1 MVIQV
6 GDPLITQ
13 KRVPSKNNLR
23 FFPPSFFTHNRATKM
38 HLAPCRTEKIQGDLK
53 LSSLERLT
61 KLAPLVLFFT
71 ACNETKEKRGKH
83 PPKKKTKH
91 LANISKSR
99 KLLQRNAG
107 SASFARFHSTLVWLD
122 IWHTVRNH
130 QRPWGHL
137 TSLPSGRNFTCFRS
151 RRFRSRCHFGT
162 QQILSMYRCI
172 SEFWQLFK
180 SIFASLTASITK
192 LEALK
197 MISDSIL
204 QIFVPLH
211 FVSSQLSLGLFNRT
225 TWRPTES
232 PFFRALSWSAFRSS
246 IWAEV
251 TATWPKN
258 FWDAHIC
265 HTEGKCFKWNIPKST
280 SSKNNDTPKFVVWY
294 SHIYSLI
301 Q

>member
-1 MVIQV
+1 MQ
-6 GDPLITQ
+6 TSQ
-13 KRVPSKNNLR
+13 KGR
-23 FFPPSFFTHNRATKM
+23 
-38 HLAPCRTEKIQGDLK
+38 EI
-53 LSSLERLT
+53 
-61 KLAPLVLFFT
+61 
-71 ACNETKEKRGKH
+71 
-83 PPKKKTKH
+83 
-91 LANISKSR
+91 
-99 KLLQRNAG
+99 LQRNAG

-122 IWHTVRNH
+122 IWHTISNH
-130 QRPWGHL
+130 QRPWGPL

-197 MISDSIL
+197 MISSL

-211 FVSSQLSLGLFNRT
+211 FVSSQLSLGLFNRR

-251 TATWPKN
+251 TATWRKN
-258 FWDAHIC
+258 FFWMPPFAILRGSVLN
-265 HTEGKCFKWNIPKST
+265 GKYPNQLVPKIMILPNLEFDIPASL
-280 SSKNNDTPKFVVWY
+280 VWY
-294 SHIYSLI
+294 NS
-301 Q
+301 